1 METGNR
7 NLTQELG
14 EVLSYME
21 DKLINEFPTDLL
33 TPEYLILSILDTR
46 NNHANLILNN
56 FLMSNNL
63 EELRRAYVSVI
74 EEHMRPQLMGNQR
87 KYSDELN
94 RLLDLSDAEASKMGD
109 ESTGT
114 QHVLLA
120 ILNKANGFKARG
132 VFERF
137 RLEYDFIF
145 QKCGNQKDE
154 SPKPFGLRLKRS
166 SSNSFN
172 PSDNIPL
179 KSQVNAKAI
188 SNRSSGVGNK
198 FIGEYTISLSNMAKE
213 GELDE
218 VIGRKAEINEIMK
231 TLSRRKKNNAILVG
245 NNGVGKTT
253 IVRGLALMIESGN
266 VPSSMEGKEI
276 VILNQMALLS
286 GTHFRGMFEERVD
299 GLFKELQSSDR
310 YILFIDDIQTV
321 LKSGSREKDG
331 DLSEMIGD
339 ILTSG
344 KVKVVATATFKGYR
358 NSIESNPML
367 ASKFQKIVVE
377 PNSRKEAEEIIERNK
392 KYYEEFHNVEY
403 TDKAISKSVELAERY
418 VTDRCLPDSAFDIID
433 MAGASKNL
441 SMKEPPEILDIRE
454 EIKNLEEER
463 FNALNH
469 GNFEIV
475 DELNSRENELSAR
488 IAEYKRKV
496 RNEKSVLTVTE
507 EDIASV
513 VSEMTNIPISKLSS
527 SERQKIAH
535 IDEILKEHVVGQD
548 EAIDAICK
556 TLKRNKVG
564 LGDANKPMCVYM
576 LLGPSGVGK
585 TLIAKK
591 LAEEIF
597 GDEKSLVRIDM
608 SEYSEK
614 NSVAKLTGAAPG
626 YIGFDNGGQLTE
638 AIKHKQHCVLL
649 LDEIEKAD
657 QEVYN
662 VFLQLFDEG
671 RLTDSAGQVVNFK
684 NVIILMTSNV
694 GARKAAEMG
703 AGIGFS
709 RNEEE
714 NKRSV
719 IEKELKKRFSPEFLN
734 RIDKIV
740 YFNSLTDDNLKNIV
754 KLEINKFNK
763 RLNNIEY
770 NIVYDNEVVSYV
782 YEKARKEKEF
792 GARPIIRIVQNDI
805 EDKVTELM
813 LTNDYPE
820 HYEFSATCVNNEIR
834 VS

>member
-1 METGNR
+1 
-7 NLTQELG
+7 
-14 EVLSYME
+14 
-21 DKLINEFPTDLL
+21 
-33 TPEYLILSILDTR
+33 
-46 NNHANLILNN
+46 
-56 FLMSNNL
+56 
-63 EELRRAYVSVI
+63 
-74 EEHMRPQLMGNQR
+74 
-87 KYSDELN
+87 
-94 RLLDLSDAEASKMGD
+94 
-109 ESTGT
+109 
-114 QHVLLA
+114 
-120 ILNKANGFKARG
+120 
-132 VFERF
+132 
-137 RLEYDFIF
+137 
-145 QKCGNQKDE
+145 
-154 SPKPFGLRLKRS
+154 
-166 SSNSFN
+166 
-172 PSDNIPL
+172 
-179 KSQVNAKAI
+179 
-188 SNRSSGVGNK
+188 
-198 FIGEYTISLSNMAKE
+198 
-213 GELDE
+213 
-218 VIGRKAEINEIMK
+218 
-231 TLSRRKKNNAILVG
+231 
-245 NNGVGKTT
+245 
-253 IVRGLALMIESGN
+253 
-266 VPSSMEGKEI
+266 
-276 VILNQMALLS
+276 
-286 GTHFRGMFEERVD
+286 
-299 GLFKELQSSDR
+299 
-310 YILFIDDIQTV
+310 
-321 LKSGSREKDG
+321 
-331 DLSEMIGD
+331 
-339 ILTSG
+339 
-344 KVKVVATATFKGYR
+344 
-358 NSIESNPML
+358 
-367 ASKFQKIVVE
+367 
-377 PNSRKEAEEIIERNK
+377 
-392 KYYEEFHNVEY
+392 
-403 TDKAISKSVELAERY
+403 VELAERY

-709 RNEEE
+709 RNEDE

-719 IEKELKKRFSPEFLN
+719 VEKELKKRFSPEFLN

>member
-120 ILNKANGFKARG
+120 ILNKGNGFKARE

-145 QKCGNQKDE
+145 KKCGNQKDE
-154 SPKPFGLRLKRS
+154 KPKPFGLRLKRS
-166 SSNSFN
+166 STNSFN
-172 PSDNIPL
+172 PSDSIPL
-179 KSQVNAKAI
+179 KSQVNAKEI

-218 VIGRKAEINEIMK
+218 VIGRKAEISEIMK

-358 NSIESNPML
+358 NSIENNPML

-377 PNSRKEAEEIIERNK
+377 PNTRKEAEEIIERNK

-403 TDKAISKSVELAERY
+403 TDKAIAKSVELAERY

-475 DELNSRENELSAR
+475 DELNSRENELSAK

-496 RNEKSVLTVTE
+496 RSEKSVLTVTE

-709 RNEEE
+709 RNEDE

-719 IEKELKKRFSPEFLN
+719 VEKELKKRFSPEFLN